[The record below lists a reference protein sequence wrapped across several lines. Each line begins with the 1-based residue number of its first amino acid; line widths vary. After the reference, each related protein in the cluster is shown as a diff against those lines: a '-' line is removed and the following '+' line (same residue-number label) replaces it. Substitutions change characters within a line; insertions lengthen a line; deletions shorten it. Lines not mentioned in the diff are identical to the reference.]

1 MPTGWCMKTV
11 FREWFRPPRHVFL
24 IFLIVSV
31 VSLGPLGWLASLLL
45 QQEKAVEAQRRQD
58 KLEQVADRAA
68 AVMQGARFCEL

>member
-1 MPTGWCMKTV
+1 MKTV

-45 QQEKAVEAQRRQD
+45 QQEKAV
-58 KLEQVADRAA
+58 AA
-68 AVMQGARFCEL
+68 

>member
-1 MPTGWCMKTV
+1 MKTV
-11 FREWFRPPRHVFL
+11 FREWFRPPRHVLL

-31 VSLGPLGWLASLLL
+31 VSLGTLGWLASLLL